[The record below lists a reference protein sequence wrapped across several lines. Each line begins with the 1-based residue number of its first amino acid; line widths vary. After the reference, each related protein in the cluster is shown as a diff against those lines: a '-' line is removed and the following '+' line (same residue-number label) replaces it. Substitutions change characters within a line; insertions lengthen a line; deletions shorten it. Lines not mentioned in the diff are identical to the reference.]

1 MQLLRLPSFGQSAT
15 RLYTQTVYCFPYDE
29 RTSKKKTIHHLRSSL
44 GRLEEQCPLLAGTL
58 HIYPHE
64 SIVSVLPGGGKI
76 PFEVL
81 VPGGQ
86 QLTPSGTQTYFDSYY
101 SRLASRGFP
110 PQAFVHPSYGL
121 NDELKLEEGPIPV
134 SHVRANFIP
143 GGLLIWLSIH
153 HALSDDY
160 CLGLFAECF
169 AAVTRRQP
177 IPHNTPQSP
186 NLNLPTDPRWSP
198 ATLMELS
205 RECPEFD
212 VLLYPGESPS
222 LPDEIPGG
230 LPTSA
235 TPKTGKIFVF
245 SIGRLEQLRNIVHR
259 ASGPGAGPP
268 SIEACLAALT
278 LAHVTQA
285 RLTTEVGFVP
295 EDDESRSAKLFMPVN
310 WRDRGFENETANYFG
325 NAMINLLTQ
334 VPINEVQDA
343 CADGTMNSLA
353 MLVAKISASV
363 ATVDREAVL
372 KRNALFHRVGDCRR
386 LLLRMD
392 RRRATEFEFNT
403 WRAVGADAAWNIP
416 GVLSARPDAVRRVQG
431 GWGIGSALVL
441 PERLGSRVLELALD
455 LPKVS
460 MKALCRNNNFMSW
473 VDRVIGP
480 ASSSRRRG
488 PLAAPDSLRSRRA
501 ARSRDPVA
509 LADGVVGAP
518 EVLLALLHD
527 RPVLQLA
534 GLRLRVVR
542 AVVEELVRGLQ
553 RAAPDGLARAA
564 DALQA
569 GLDVL
574 CNFGSGGHFDGWL
587 FWNSGGMWLVFVVPD
602 WWFIMYVDGFK
613 VGK

>member
-1 MQLLRLPSFGQSAT
+1 MQLLRLSSYGQSAT

-29 RTSKKKTIHHLRSSL
+29 RASKKKTIHHLRTSL
-44 GRLEEQCPLLAGTL
+44 ERLEDQCSLLAGTL

-64 SIVSVLPGGGKI
+64 SIVSVLPRGGKI

-81 VPGGQ
+81 IPGGQ
-86 QLTPSGTQTYFDSYY
+86 QFTPSGTQTYFDSYY

-110 PQAFVHPSYGL
+110 PQAFIHPSYEL
-121 NDELKLEEGPIPV
+121 NDRLKLEEGPIPV

-153 HALSDDY
+153 H
-160 CLGLFAECF
+160 
-169 AAVTRRQP
+169 T
-177 IPHNTPQSP
+177 SP
-186 NLNLPTDPRWSP
+186 NLNLPTDPVWSP

-212 VLLYPGESPS
+212 VLLYPCESPS

-230 LPTSA
+230 LPASA
-235 TPKTGKIFVF
+235 IPKTGKIFVF
-245 SIGRLEQLRNIVHR
+245 SIDRLEQLRNIIYR
-259 ASGPGAGPP
+259 ASRPGAKPP

-278 LAHVTQA
+278 MAHVTQA

-295 EDDESRSAKLFMPVN
+295 EDDKSRSAKLFMPVN

-334 VPINEVQDA
+334 IPINEIQDA
-343 CADGTMNSLA
+343 CTDGTMKALA
-353 MLVAKISASV
+353 TLVAEISASV

-372 KRNALFHRVGDCRR
+372 KRNALFHRVVDCRR
-386 LLLRMD
+386 LLLHMD

-403 WRAVGADAAWNIP
+403 WRAVGADVAWNIP
-416 GVLSARPDAVRRVQG
+416 GVLSTRPDAVRKVQG
-431 GWGIGSALVL
+431 DWSIGNALVL
-441 PERLGSRVLELALD
+441 PERLGSRALELALD
-455 LPKVS
+455 LPEVS
-460 MKALCRNNNFMSW
+460 MEALCRNSGFMAW

-480 ASSSRRRG
+480 TSSSRRRR
-488 PLAAPDSLRSRRA
+488 PLAAPDSLRRRRV

-509 LADGVVGAP
+509 LADRVVGAP

-534 GLRLRVVR
+534 GLRLWVVR
-542 AVVEELVRGLQ
+542 AVVE
-553 RAAPDGLARAA
+553 
-564 DALQA
+564 
-569 GLDVL
+569 
-574 CNFGSGGHFDGWL
+574 
-587 FWNSGGMWLVFVVPD
+587 
-602 WWFIMYVDGFK
+602 
-613 VGK
+613 